1 MIGLIRKFIVKLIES
16 GKYNNNIEF
25 LWVLVRSILKEKKDV
40 EIEWMSIV
48 ELILFVGINVYR

>member
-1 MIGLIRKFIVKLIES
+1 MFIVKLIES
-16 GKYNNNIEF
+16 GKYNDINKF
-25 LWVLVRSILKEKKDV
+25 FWVLDRRILKEKKDE

>member
-1 MIGLIRKFIVKLIES
+1 MIGLIRMFIVKLIES
-16 GKYNNNIEF
+16 GKYNDINKF
-25 LWVLVRSILKEKKDV
+25 FWVLDRRILKEKKDE